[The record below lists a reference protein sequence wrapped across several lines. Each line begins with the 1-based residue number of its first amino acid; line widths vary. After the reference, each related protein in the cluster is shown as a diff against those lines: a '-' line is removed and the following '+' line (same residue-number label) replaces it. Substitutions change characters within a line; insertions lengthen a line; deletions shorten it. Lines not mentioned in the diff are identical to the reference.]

1 MIKYL
6 RIRKRKNLNLFLY
19 REYQDGVGLYEESKA
34 TADTLCKKFKIS
46 KENFEF
52 LKDGEECHFEWKNEK
67 YVLGEVKELKTEP
80 DKKSK
85 FVSSK
90 DFNKNKQIVESPKKM
105 TEEANSVIQSV
116 IDMVKMAFLDAN
128 SLDDFDKYIQNNANA
143 PRLYPVNKKL
153 NDKQFMLQYIAEHS
167 FLIIRDNYD
176 AAPTVHDFYEWLF
189 KNIHIE
195 VSF

>member
-1 MIKYL
+1 MIKCL

-34 TADTLCKKFKIS
+34 TADTLSKKFKIP

-52 LKDGEECHFEWKNEK
+52 LKDGEECHFEWKNKK

-90 DFNKNKQIVESPKKM
+90 DFNKTN
-105 TEEANSVIQSV
+105 
-116 IDMVKMAFLDAN
+116 
-128 SLDDFDKYIQNNANA
+128 
-143 PRLYPVNKKL
+143 RLWQVRK
-153 NDKQFMLQYIAEHS
+153 ND
-167 FLIIRDNYD
+167 
-176 AAPTVHDFYEWLF
+176 
-189 KNIHIE
+189 
-195 VSF
+195 

>member
-1 MIKYL
+1 MIKCL

-34 TADTLCKKFKIS
+34 TADTLSKKFKIP

-52 LKDGEECHFEWKNEK
+52 LKDGEECHFEWKNKK
-67 YVLGEVKELKTEP
+67 YVLGEVKELKTES

-90 DFNKNKQIVESPKKM
+90 DFNKNKQIVASPKKM
-105 TEEANSVIQSV
+105 AEEANSVIQSV
-116 IDMVKMAFLDAN
+116 IDMVRVAFLDAN

-195 VSF
+195 VSL